1 MNTDA
6 ILSNNKVTSLYASVV
21 LHFSSL
27 LKHFDIKA
35 LKTTIRAGDSRNDG
49 AFELNTFLCNI
60 KNSRPSEVIPEL
72 LFSLEVY
79 PVVAW
84 SQQNHCKAKHDYIF
98 LMLLLMVKAFKMLM
112 VMIQT

>member
-49 AFELNTFLCNI
+49 AFESNTFLCNI
-60 KNSRPSEVIPEL
+60 KNSRPSEVIPDL
-72 LFSLEVY
+72 LFSLEDY
-79 PVVAW
+79 PIDRMLQVG
-84 SQQNHCKAKHDYIF
+84 SQRSEQPENVN
-98 LMLLLMVKAFKMLM
+98 VKPIIRGLKNYTFDWGQ
-112 VMIQT
+112 V